1 MTSTLNNNN
10 SDYLIMENLVDYDRI
25 YLDIYL
31 YIDVY
36 NAGSTNNNKFHDKFG
51 NLNVKVRNNI
61 TNNNHYYKTNKS
73 YYFILDTSTAFAHW
87 IYESFIF
94 ISELIELNKTNNNI
108 KILTKNNKK
117 YVKSFLKFF
126 NINNEI
132 VNTIDNYNNIT
143 YAPLFMSLN
152 FTHKDPKIDNYF
164 NYHLDYYINYITN
177 NIINIS
183 SINKC
188 VFLPRNDHENFVHN
202 EKFNNIDKI
211 KEIIINNGGIVLDTY
226 HLNNIKY
233 QFSILNNSDTII
245 VEYGSSFLVNCA
257 FLKNKKIYVINNNN
271 CYHIQMITNPYI
283 NYFVQKNIL
292 NNNYIE
298 LFNTNQL
305 DLIENISKTH
315 Y

>member
-1 MTSTLNNNN
+1 MTTSTLNNN
-10 SDYLIMENLVDYDRI
+10 DYLIIENLVDYNRI
-25 YLDIYL
+25 NLDTYL

-36 NAGSTNNNKFHDKFG
+36 NAGSTNNNKFNDKFG
-51 NLNVKVRNNI
+51 NLNVKIRNNI
-61 TNNNHYYKTNKS
+61 TNNNHYYKTNNKS

-143 YAPLFMSLN
+143 YSPLFMSLN
-152 FTHKDPKIDNYF
+152 FTHKNPKNDNYF
-164 NYHLDYYINYITN
+164 NYHLDYYIDYIKN
-177 NIINIS
+177 NIINIP

-188 VFLPRNDHENFVHN
+188 VFLPRNDLENFV
-202 EKFNNIDKI
+202 EIKINNKDKI

-271 CYHIQMITNPYI
+271 SYHIQMITNPYI

-305 DLIENISKTH
+305 DLIDNISKTH

>member
-1 MTSTLNNNN
+1 MTSTLNNN

-143 YAPLFMSLN
+143 YSPLFMSLN
-152 FTHKDPKIDNYF
+152 FTHKNPKNDNYF
-164 NYHLDYYINYITN
+164 NYHLDYYIDYIKN
-177 NIINIS
+177 NIINIP

-188 VFLPRNDHENFVHN
+188 VFLPRNDLENFV
-202 EKFNNIDKI
+202 EIKINNKDKI

-245 VEYGSSFLVNCA
+245 IDFGSSFLVNCI
-257 FLKNKKIYVINNNN
+257 FLKNKKIYLLINNYNN
-271 CYHIQMITNPYI
+271 YHAQMRNNPYI
-283 NYFVQKNIL
+283 NYFVQTRIL
-292 NNNYIE
+292 NNNYVKLIYPH
-298 LFNTNQL
+298 QL
-305 DLIENISKTH
+305 DLIENISKPTIE
-315 Y
+315 